1 MGRSLEVRGKSENL
15 PVIGCTLVGEPVS
28 PGTYNNVSKSLICF
42 GAGLRNG
49 ALMFSRDGTQVQVSG
64 LMLLAEI
71 FFGMDVK
78 KPPFLSWERRFFYWF
93 LYPSG

>member
-49 ALMFSRDGTQVQVSG
+49 GPDVLARWNASAG
-64 LMLLAEI
+64 LGPDAI
-71 FFGMDVK
+71 G
-78 KPPFLSWERRFFYWF
+78 
-93 LYPSG
+93 